1 MRIIVTGL
9 VGQYAFGGVAW
20 DYLQFVEG
28 FRQLGHDV
36 FYLED
41 TEMWPYDPIQN
52 TVSDDCS
59 YNVQYLGT
67 VMDRFGLGDRWI
79 YRNAPDG
86 SYHGHT
92 ESDLKE
98 ICATADVLLNV
109 SGCGWLR
116 PEYLRIP
123 KKLFLDSDPM
133 FTQAALAAGK
143 QDVIDRVRAHDFHF
157 TFAENIHSPD
167 CRVPAAGFRWIP
179 TRQPIV
185 LEWWQTASGQTTAL
199 SEPAASGRA
208 KGSIAETTEM
218 LRQAQHDNTEPRDV
232 FTTVMNWVSY
242 KGCEY
247 ESETWGQKDVEFL
260 KFIELPQK
268 TAQKFEIAMGM
279 GPGMKRPTELLQQK
293 GWQIVEPSECLP
305 DPWTYRDYLRG
316 SKGEWSVAKEG
327 YVKSRSGWF
336 SCRSACYLALGR
348 PCVLQDTGWS
358 GRYPT
363 GNGLFAFRTLEEAVA
378 GIDAI
383 NADYASQARAARRLA
398 EQLFDARN
406 VLGQMLEKIGA

>member
-41 TEMWPYDPIQN
+41 TEMWPYDPINN

-59 YNVQYLGT
+59 YNVKYLGD
-67 VMDRFGLGDRWI
+67 VMERFGLADRWI

-86 SYHGHT
+86 SYHGRP
-92 ESDLKE
+92 EVEVKE
-98 ICATADVLLNV
+98 ICATAEVFLNV

-123 KKLFLDSDPM
+123 KKIFLDSDPL
-133 FTQAALAAGK
+133 FTQVALVSGK
-143 QDVIDRVRAHDFHF
+143 QDMIDRIRAHNFHF
-157 TFAENIHSPD
+157 TFAENINARD
-167 CRVPAAGFRWIP
+167 CRVPAAGFHWIP

-185 LEWWQTASGQTTAL
+185 LEWWQSAQAQNDGA
-199 SEPAASGRA
+199 PGGRA
-208 KGSIAETTEM
+208 
-218 LRQAQHDNTEPRDV
+218 LPRDV

-247 ESETWGQKDVEFL
+247 NGETWGQKDVEFM
-260 KFIELPQK
+260 KFIDLPQK

-279 GPGMKRPTELLQQK
+279 GPGMKRPTELLQHK
-293 GWQIVEPSECLP
+293 GWQIIEPSEHLP
-305 DPWTYRDYLRG
+305 DPWKYRDHLRS

-348 PCVLQDTGWS
+348 PCVLEDTAWS
-358 GRYPT
+358 AHYPT
-363 GNGLFAFRTLEEAVA
+363 GHGLFAFRTMEEAIA
-378 GIDAI
+378 GIEAI
-383 NADYASQARAARRLA
+383 NADYAGHSRAARQLA
-398 EQLFDARN
+398 ERMFEARK
-406 VLGQMLEKIGA
+406 VLGQMLDQVGA

>member
-52 TVSDDCS
+52 TISEDCS
-59 YNVQYLGT
+59 YNVSYLRG
-67 VMDRFGLGDRWI
+67 VMEKLGLADRWI
-79 YRNAPDG
+79 YRSAPDA

-92 ESDLKE
+92 EAEAKE
-98 ICATADVLLNV
+98 ICATADLYLNV

-116 PEYLRIP
+116 PEHLAIP
-123 KKLFLDSDPM
+123 CKVFLDSDPM
-133 FTQAALAAGK
+133 FTQVALASGK
-143 QDVIDRVRAHDFHF
+143 QDVIERIRAHDRHF
-157 TFAENIHSPD
+157 TFAENIGAAD
-167 CRVPAAGFRWIP
+167 CLVPAVGFDWIP

-185 LEWWQTASGQTTAL
+185 LDWWNTG
-199 SEPAASGRA
+199 
-208 KGSIAETTEM
+208 AE
-218 LRQAQHDNTEPRDV
+218 APRDV

-242 KGCEY
+242 KSCEY
-247 ESETWGQKDVEFL
+247 QGRTWGQKDTEFL
-260 KFIELPQK
+260 KFIDLPQR
-268 TAQKFEIAMGM
+268 TAQPFEIAMGM
-279 GPGMKRPTELLQQK
+279 GPGMKRPTEMLQQK
-293 GWQIVEPSECLP
+293 GWQIIEPAEHLP
-305 DPWTYRDYLRG
+305 DPWTYREYLRA

-327 YVKSRSGWF
+327 YVASRSGWF

-358 GRYPT
+358 HIYPT
-363 GNGLFAFRTLEEAVA
+363 GQGLFAFNTLDEALA
-378 GIDAI
+378 GIDTI
-383 NADYASQARAARRLA
+383 NADYAAHSSAARNLA
-398 EQLFDARN
+398 EEMFDARK
-406 VLGQMLEKIGA
+406 VLADLIARATA

>member
-36 FYLED
+36 YYLED
-41 TEMWPYDPIQN
+41 TEMWPYDPIKN
-52 TVSDDCS
+52 TVSDDCT
-59 YNVQYLGT
+59 YNVKYLGD

-86 SYHGHT
+86 SYHGRSET
-92 ESDLKE
+92 EVKE
-98 ICATADVLLNV
+98 ICATAEVFLNV

-123 KKLFLDSDPM
+123 KKIFLDSDPL
-133 FTQAALAAGK
+133 FTQVALVSER
-143 QDVIDRVRAHDFHF
+143 QDVIDRIRAHNFHF
-157 TFAENIHSPD
+157 TFAENINARD

-185 LEWWQTASGQTTAL
+185 LEWWETATRSK
-199 SEPAASGRA
+199 PAAGGQVDGA
-208 KGSIAETTEM
+208 LPETAEM
-218 LRQAQHDNTEPRDV
+218 LRQSEHDSKNIRDV

-247 ESETWGQKDVEFL
+247 NGETWGQKDVEFMR
-260 KFIELPQK
+260 FIDLPQK
-268 TAQKFEIAMGM
+268 TRQKFEIAMGM

-293 GWQIVEPSECLP
+293 GWQIIEPSEHLP
-305 DPWTYRDYLRG
+305 DPWKYRDYLRD
-316 SKGEWSVAKEG
+316 SKGEWSVAKQG

-358 GRYPT
+358 AHYPT
-363 GNGLFAFRTLEEAVA
+363 GHGLFAFRTMEEAIG

-383 NADYASQARAARRLA
+383 NADYAAQSRAARQLA
-398 EQLFDARN
+398 ERMFDARE
-406 VLGQMLEKIGA
+406 VLGQMLEQVGA

>member
-41 TEMWPYDPIQN
+41 TEMWPYDPIKN
-52 TVSDDCS
+52 TISDDCS
-59 YNVQYLGT
+59 YNVKYLGE
-67 VMDRFGLGDRWI
+67 VMERLGLADRWI

-86 SYHGHT
+86 SYHGRT
-92 ESDLKE
+92 EDDVKE
-98 ICATADVLLNV
+98 ICATAGVFLNV
-109 SGCGWLR
+109 SGGGWLR
-116 PEYLRIP
+116 PEYLHIP
-123 KKLFLDSDPM
+123 NKVFLDSDPM
-133 FTQAALAAGK
+133 FTQVALASGK
-143 QDVIDRVRAHDFHF
+143 QDVIDRIGAHDFHF
-157 TFAENIHSPD
+157 TFAENINARD

-185 LEWWQTASGQTTAL
+185 LEWWDPPLPPSLSPQRGEDVRRTAEG
-199 SEPAASGRA
+199 P
-208 KGSIAETTEM
+208 
-218 LRQAQHDNTEPRDV
+218 PRDV

-247 ESETWGQKDVEFL
+247 NGETWGQKDVEFM
-260 KFIELPQK
+260 KFIDLPQK
-268 TAQKFEIAMGM
+268 TTQEFEIAMGM

-293 GWQIVEPSECLP
+293 GWQIIEPSEHLP
-305 DPWTYRDYLRG
+305 DPWNYRDYLRA

-327 YVKSRSGWF
+327 YVKSHSGWF

-348 PCVLQDTGWS
+348 PCVLQDTGWTAH
-358 GRYPT
+358 YPT
-363 GNGLFAFRTLEEAVA
+363 GRGLFAFRTLEEAVM

-383 NADYASQARAARRLA
+383 NADYASHSSAARQLA
-398 EQLFDARN
+398 EKIFDARN
-406 VLGQMLEKIGA
+406 VLGEMLKQIGV

>member
-41 TEMWPYDPIQN
+41 TEMWPYDPIKN
-52 TVSDDCS
+52 TISEDCS
-59 YNVQYLGT
+59 YNVKYLGE
-67 VMDRFGLGDRWI
+67 VMEQLGLAGHWI
-79 YRNAPDG
+79 YRNAADA
-86 SYHGHT
+86 SYHGVS
-92 ESDLKE
+92 EAEAKKF
-98 ICATADVLLNV
+98 CASADIFLNV

-116 PEYLRIP
+116 PEYLSIP
-123 KKLFLDSDPM
+123 KKIFLDSDPM
-133 FTQAALAAGK
+133 FTQVALASGK
-143 QDVIDRVRAHDFHF
+143 QDVIDRIRAHNFHF
-157 TFAENIHSPD
+157 TFAENIGAPD
-167 CRVPAAGFRWIP
+167 CRVPTTGLNWVP

-185 LEWWQTASGQTTAL
+185 LDWWATDDGAPGGHAL
-199 SEPAASGRA
+199 
-208 KGSIAETTEM
+208 
-218 LRQAQHDNTEPRDV
+218 PRDV

-247 ESETWGQKDVEFL
+247 AGETWGQKDVEFL
-260 KFIELPQK
+260 KFIDLPGR
-268 TAQKFEIAMGM
+268 TAQKMEIAMGM
-279 GPGMKRPTELLQQK
+279 GPGMKRPTELLEQK
-293 GWQIVEPSECLP
+293 GWRIIEPSEHLP
-305 DPWTYRDYLRG
+305 NPWKYRDYLHG

-358 GRYPT
+358 KTYPT
-363 GNGLFAFRTLEEAVA
+363 GGGLFSFKTMDEAIA
-378 GIDAI
+378 GINTI
-383 NADYASQARAARRLA
+383 NADYDGHSAAARALA
-398 EQLFDARN
+398 EREFDASK
-406 VLGQMLEKIGA
+406 VLGAMLERIGA

>member
-1 MRIIVTGL
+1 VAAMRIIVTGL

-41 TEMWPYDPIQN
+41 TEMWPYDPINN
-52 TVSDDCS
+52 TVSADCS
-59 YNVQYLGT
+59 YNIRYLSD
-67 VMDRFGLGDRWI
+67 VMNKFGLGDRWI
-79 YRNAPDG
+79 YRNAADAT
-86 SYHGHT
+86 YHGVSEA
-92 ESDLKE
+92 ESKAF
-98 ICATADVLLNV
+98 CASAEVFLNV

-123 KKLFLDSDPM
+123 KRIFLDSDPM
-133 FTQAALAAGK
+133 FTQVALMSNK
-143 QDVIDRVRAHDFHF
+143 QNVIERIHAHDFHF
-157 TFAENIHSPD
+157 TFAENINDSD
-167 CRVPAAGFRWIP
+167 CRVPKAGLHWIP

-185 LEWWQTASGQTTAL
+185 LDWWPKSVAV
-199 SEPAASGRA
+199 
-208 KGSIAETTEM
+208 
-218 LRQAQHDNTEPRDV
+218 PRDL

-247 ESETWGQKDVEFL
+247 DDETWGQKDAEFL
-260 KFIELPQK
+260 KFVDLPQR
-268 TAQKFEIAMGM
+268 TTQKFEIAMGM
-279 GPGMKRPTELLQQK
+279 GPGMKRPTEMLGEK
-293 GWQIVEPSECLP
+293 GWEIVEPSERLP
-305 DPWTYRDYLRG
+305 DPWTYRDYLNS

-358 GRYPT
+358 NVYPT
-363 GNGLFAFRTLEEAVA
+363 GDGLFAFDTIEEAVA
-378 GIDAI
+378 GIEEI
-383 NADYASQARAARRLA
+383 NADYAHHSKEARAVADEMFGARK
-398 EQLFDARN
+398 
-406 VLGQMLEKIGA
+406 VLRQMLENVA

>member
-20 DYLQFVEG
+20 DYLQYVEG

-41 TEMWPYDPIQN
+41 TEMWPYDPVNN
-52 TVSDDCS
+52 TISEDCR
-59 YNVQYLGT
+59 YNVKYLGE
-67 VMDRFGLGDRWI
+67 VMEKFGLADRWI

-86 SYHGHT
+86 SYHGVS
-92 ESDLKE
+92 EAEAKKF
-98 ICATADVLLNV
+98 CASADVYLNV

-123 KKLFLDSDPM
+123 KKIYLDSDPM
-133 FTQAALAAGK
+133 FTQVVLVSGK
-143 QDVIDRVRAHDFHF
+143 QEIIDQVRAHDFHF
-157 TFAENIHSPD
+157 TFAENISGGD
-167 CRVPAAGFRWIP
+167 CRVPKMGLNWMP

-185 LEWWQTASGQTTAL
+185 LDWWQHEDEGAG
-199 SEPAASGRA
+199 P
-208 KGSIAETTEM
+208 KV
-218 LRQAQHDNTEPRDV
+218 RDV

-247 ESETWGQKDVEFL
+247 EGETWGQKDVEFM
-260 KFIELPQK
+260 KFIGLPQK
-268 TAQKFEIAMGM
+268 TIQKFEIAMGM
-279 GPGMKRPTELLQQK
+279 GPGMKRPTELLQEK
-293 GWQIVEPSECLP
+293 GWQIIEPSEHLP
-305 DPWTYRDYLRG
+305 DPWKYREYLRA

-358 GRYPT
+358 KIYPA
-363 GNGLFAFRTLEEAVA
+363 GDGLFGFDTMDEAIA
-378 GIDAI
+378 GIDSI
-383 NADYASQARAARRLA
+383 NADYIRHSAAARRLA
-398 EQLFDARN
+398 EDMFDAN
-406 VLGQMLEKIGA
+406 KVLSAMLDRVNA

>member
-20 DYLQFVEG
+20 DYLQFIEG

-41 TEMWPYDPIQN
+41 TEMWPYDPINN
-52 TVSDDCS
+52 TICADCS
-59 YNVQYLGT
+59 YNVRYLRD
-67 VMDRFGLGDRWI
+67 VMNKFGLGDLWI
-79 YRNAPDG
+79 YRNAADA
-86 SYHGHT
+86 SYHGVS
-92 ESDLKE
+92 EAEAKAFCDS
-98 ICATADVLLNV
+98 ANVFLNV

-123 KKLFLDSDPM
+123 KKIFLDSDPM
-133 FTQAALAAGK
+133 FTQVALMSNK
-143 QDVIDRVRAHDFHF
+143 KDVIERIRAHDFHF
-157 TFAENIHSPD
+157 TFAENIGASD
-167 CRVPAAGFRWIP
+167 CRVPTANLHWIS

-185 LEWWQTASGQTTAL
+185 LDWWPINGGAPG
-199 SEPAASGRA
+199 GRA
-208 KGSIAETTEM
+208 
-218 LRQAQHDNTEPRDV
+218 LPRDV

-247 ESETWGQKDVEFL
+247 AGETWGQKDVEFL
-260 KFIELPQK
+260 KFAALPQR

-279 GPGMKRPTELLQQK
+279 GPGMKRPTEMLREK
-293 GWQIVEPSECLP
+293 GWQIVEPSEQLP
-305 DPWTYRDYLRG
+305 DPWTYRDYLG
-316 SKGEWSVAKEG
+316 SSKGEWSVAKEG

-358 GRYPT
+358 AHYPT
-363 GNGLFAFRTLEEAVA
+363 GDGLFAFDSIEEAVA
-378 GIDAI
+378 GIDGV
-383 NADYASQARAARRLA
+383 NEDYAHHSLEARRLA
-398 EQLFDARN
+398 EEMFDARK
-406 VLGQMLEKIGA
+406 VLGKMLDEIGA

>member
-41 TEMWPYDPIQN
+41 TEMWPYDPIKN
-52 TVSDDCS
+52 TVSEDCS
-59 YNVQYLGT
+59 YNVKYLGD

-86 SYHGHT
+86 SYHGRAEAEVKT
-92 ESDLKE
+92 
-98 ICATADVLLNV
+98 ICATANVFLNV

-116 PEYLRIP
+116 PEYLGIP
-123 KKLFLDSDPM
+123 KKIFLDSDPM
-133 FTQAALAAGK
+133 FTQVALVSGK
-143 QDVIDRVRAHDFHF
+143 QDVIDRIRAHNFHF
-157 TFAENIHSPD
+157 TFAENIDAPD
-167 CRVPAAGFRWIP
+167 CRVPATGFRWIP

-185 LEWWQTASGQTTAL
+185 LDWWDAPLTLNPPLAPPRRGTVESN
-199 SEPAASGRA
+199 SPPP
-208 KGSIAETTEM
+208 KGSGVGRGEKS
-218 LRQAQHDNTEPRDV
+218 PRDV

-242 KGCEY
+242 KDCEY
-247 ESETWGQKDVEFL
+247 KGETWGQKDVEFM
-260 KFIELPQK
+260 KFIDLPQK
-268 TAQKFEIAMGM
+268 TTQKFEIAMGM
-279 GPGMKRPTELLQQK
+279 GPGMKRPTDLLQQK
-293 GWQIVEPSECLP
+293 GWQIIEPSEHLP
-305 DPWTYRDYLRG
+305 DPWKYRDYLRG

-358 GRYPT
+358 AHYPT
-363 GNGLFAFRTLEEAVA
+363 GNGLFAFCTMEEAIA
-378 GIDAI
+378 GINRI
-383 NADYASQARAARRLA
+383 NADYVTHSRAARQLA
-398 EQLFDARN
+398 ERMFDARK
-406 VLGQMLEKIGA
+406 VLGQMLAQVGA

>member
-52 TVSDDCS
+52 TISDDCS
-59 YNVQYLGT
+59 YNVNYLSG
-67 VMDRFGLGDRWI
+67 VMKKLGLADRWI
-79 YRNAPDG
+79 YRSAPDA

-92 ESDLKE
+92 EAEAKE
-98 ICATADVLLNV
+98 ICATAALFLNV

-116 PEYLRIP
+116 PEYVAIP
-123 KKLFLDSDPM
+123 CKVFLDSDPM
-133 FTQAALAAGK
+133 FTQVALASGK
-143 QDVIDRVRAHDFHF
+143 QDVIERIRAHDRHF
-157 TFAENIHSPD
+157 TFAENIGAPD
-167 CRVPAAGFRWIP
+167 CRVPDAGFHWIP

-185 LEWWQTASGQTTAL
+185 LDWWEAG
-199 SEPAASGRA
+199 
-208 KGSIAETTEM
+208 IET
-218 LRQAQHDNTEPRDV
+218 PRDV

-242 KGCEY
+242 KSCEY
-247 ESETWGQKDVEFL
+247 NGETWGQKDVEFL
-260 KFIELPQK
+260 RFVGLPQK

-279 GPGMKRPTELLQQK
+279 GPGMKRPTEMLQQK
-293 GWQIVEPSECLP
+293 GWQIVEPAEHLP
-305 DPWTYRDYLRG
+305 DPWTYREYLRH

-348 PCVLQDTGWS
+348 PCALQDTGWS
-358 GRYPT
+358 NVYPT
-363 GNGLFAFRTLEEAVA
+363 GRGLFAFRTLDEALA

-383 NADYASQARAARRLA
+383 NADYAAHSRAARELA
-398 EQLFDARN
+398 EQMFDARN
-406 VLGQMLEKIGA
+406 VLADLLKKATA